1 MLLQSR
7 QNLNVVIAIEEF
19 QQVRQ
24 KKNCEG
30 DQRLGTCKVGIY
42 KSANAAGI
50 CKDWEEKDK
59 NGRSCGDIYDQ
70 VVTSLLSYLGGYK
83 RFL

>member
-7 QNLNVVIAIEEF
+7 QNLNVVIAMEEF

-30 DQRLGTCKVGIY
+30 DQGLSTCKVGIY

-50 CKDWEEKDK
+50 CKDGGKK
-59 NGRSCGDIYDQ
+59 TKKKG
-70 VVTSLLSYLGGYK
+70 VVGEYGYI
-83 RFL
+83 